1 MTPSAEHRY
10 SRAMIFFSRRR
21 PAPVNKRAD
30 CRQGKILP
38 IVAYIN
44 CYCWQRFSCSQASQ
58 AGDFAA
64 NKRAIKAPAFETISS
79 GQQLRRRRGVSE
91 FWRLPVGK
99 HSSQPQPPSSKG
111 EQFEHRVARHSIGL
125 GPSSPAFIAARSGH
139 AAQSAVTHRATS
151 KGIRARQLAW
161 KISTL
166 ARNGT
171 VRMPVVYGVMTHEEH
186 PGPDVLLLERLRGV
200 PVEAPT
206 RTPARWEQ
214 LQEQIVEALLAW
226 HRQDSGGCV
235 GMVDNTQE
243 NLWPNWYRQR
253 VEILWSTLNL
263 YQDTGLTMQDK
274 RLLFRSRECL
284 PELFRDFNDNAVL
297 VHGNFTLRSMLKRS
311 AQRSAAGD
319 GGAGDDAVGA
329 TRV

>member
-1 MTPSAEHRY
+1 MRSYPQHLSFRIPRFRQERVEH
-10 SRAMIFFSRRR
+10 
-21 PAPVNKRAD
+21 
-30 CRQGKILP
+30 GL
-38 IVAYIN
+38 
-44 CYCWQRFSCSQASQ
+44 
-58 AGDFAA
+58 
-64 NKRAIKAPAFETISS
+64 
-79 GQQLRRRRGVSE
+79 
-91 FWRLPVGK
+91 
-99 HSSQPQPPSSKG
+99 
-111 EQFEHRVARHSIGL
+111 IGL
-125 GPSSPAFIAARSGH
+125 GVDRGAEQLRCSRQSHRGQFGLRILEDFLAVGFSGSVGLPDDLGCVGVGLVNDLVILYLRAVLRIGHDLERFLLRILQGGFI
-139 AAQSAVTHRATS
+139 
-151 KGIRARQLAW
+151 
-161 KISTL
+161 
-166 ARNGT
+166 
-171 VRMPVVYGVMTHEEH
+171 
-186 PGPDVLLLERLRGV
+186 LLLERLRGV

-297 VHGNFTLRSMLKRS
+297 VHGNFTLRSMLKDPRS
-311 AQRSAAGD
+311 DQLLAMVGPGMMLWAPREYELFRLAEGGQAEQLLWRYLQQAPVSEAFVWRRWLYLLWDEVDSLVNTGRFDRARFDLAAKSLLPWL
-319 GGAGDDAVGA
+319 A
-329 TRV
+329 